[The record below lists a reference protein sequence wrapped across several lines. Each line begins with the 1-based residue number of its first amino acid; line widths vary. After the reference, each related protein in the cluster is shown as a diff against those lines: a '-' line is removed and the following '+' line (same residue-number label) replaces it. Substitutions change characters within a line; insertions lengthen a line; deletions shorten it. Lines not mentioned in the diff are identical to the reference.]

1 MTDELREEEQ
11 SVYDESYGLRFDIYE
26 RVHLSDDVVGID
38 QLEEVEL
45 TPHIQVIP
53 AGDQVT
59 VRGSLLLAGAYVG
72 TAGDE
77 TSQTLEHWI
86 PVEITLPLNRI
97 RSLDDI
103 SVDIE
108 HFDVDLLSTRTLN
121 ITGILSLNGIAME
134 TAEPPAWEPE
144 QFTVVHQT
152 DAEREKEEP
161 SWLRDYGQPFQ
172 TSPAMEEKG
181 EISSFSPENERQSE
195 VEQASAQHNAEE
207 AEPDSVPPQA
217 EDEPAEIPRTETVEQ
232 EPVSWT
238 WSQSPWLSAV
248 ANEESPAVQHKQE
261 PDTERF
267 PDASE
272 TRQAED
278 EAADSGAALD
288 SAVAGSH
295 SDEANAESAIEA
307 PVPQQR
313 EPAPAPGPGSSL
325 SKQRE
330 PAAASSPG
338 APLSEQRET
347 IAASGPGSNPSPA
360 AEAESHHAESA
371 QDEDAGREQ
380 AVEQADAVAIEEE
393 SVAAAVQPKPEMKVA
408 IGSTKPAE
416 PEAAQQ
422 LGFSSLLQSSYQ
434 TKEKEREAREAAE
447 EEAALNEAQQN
458 TAGDGVKWQSLF
470 LQRVNHDTAFKKVR
484 LCIVQREDTLETI
497 ADRYRMNSREIALY
511 NRLAEP
517 SVTEGQV
524 LYIPISS

>member
-72 TAGDE
+72 TSGDE

-108 HFDVDLLSTRTLN
+108 HFDVDLISTRTLN

-134 TAEPPAWEPE
+134 STEPPAWEPE

-152 DAEREKEEP
+152 DGEREEEEP
-161 SWLRDYGQPFQ
+161 SWLRDYGQPIQ
-172 TSPAMEEKG
+172 TSPATEEKA
-181 EISSFSPENERQSE
+181 EISSFSAENERQSE
-195 VEQASAQHNAEE
+195 VWQASDQQNAEE
-207 AEPDSVPPQA
+207 RESNPLPPEA
-217 EDEPAEIPRTETVEQ
+217 DEEPATTPRTENVEQ
-232 EPVSWT
+232 EPMSWT
-238 WSQSPWLSAV
+238 WSQSPW
-248 ANEESPAVQHKQE
+248 ANATVNAESSTAQGEKEPAAE
-261 PDTERF
+261 TF
-267 PDASE
+267 TDALQM
-272 TRQAED
+272 RQAED
-278 EAADSGAALD
+278 EAADSAAALD
-288 SAVAGSH
+288 ASTAGSL
-295 SDEANAESAIEA
+295 SDEANAEPVTGA
-307 PVPQQR
+307 PVP
-313 EPAPAPGPGSSL
+313 EH
-325 SKQRE
+325 RE
-330 PAAASSPG
+330 PAATTGSGANSSP
-338 APLSEQRET
+338 ATESK
-347 IAASGPGSNPSPA
+347 SHH
-360 AEAESHHAESA
+360 AEANHAESHHAEA
-371 QDEDAGREQ
+371 NPDEDAGREQ
-380 AVEQADAVAIEEE
+380 LVEQVDAVVVEEE
-393 SVAAAVQPKPEMKVA
+393 SVPATVEPKQAMKVA
-408 IGSTKPAE
+408 IGSAKPAD

-434 TKEKEREAREAAE
+434 TKEKEREARVAAE
-447 EEAALNEAQQN
+447 EEAALIEAQKD
-458 TAGDGVKWQSLF
+458 TTGDDVKWQSLF
-470 LQRVNHDTAFKKVR
+470 LQRVNHESAFKKVR